1 MLTLTLLV
9 FAGQV
14 SAQLSLSLSEGGSTT
29 VSGAGTEIS
38 VDVFQM
44 GVTASVNAIQIV
56 FDVDTDVVTLTG
68 APAGFIISG
77 GNTATVLSVTPVP
90 MPASASFTFTTA
102 KDVTGV
108 EFSIGISGISLDN
121 VPLPVPLPA
130 AILFNSPS
138 LHLDTQIESPAQNNS
153 VLTLSE
159 KKPGDTIQ
167 FQLFAPNVA
176 GYGFNAIQFELSL
189 QGKRLSSYISS
200 NVSGGWISQ
209 VSGSGNLSL
218 TRLSV
223 TPVSVPSSGYLG
235 QIDLEVTGALTS
247 DDMLMVA
254 QAILDNRRLDVSGA
268 VLSFAQAQCP
278 GDFDKNGMVDV
289 TDFLAFVKV
298 FGTSSGDATFNALM
312 DMDGNGAVGIPDF
325 LAFVKVFG
333 TTCGT
338 TSLPPPPPPPPGDRA
353 ALVALYN
360 ATNGDNWTN
369 NTNWLSDRPI
379 GEWHG
384 VTTNANGRVTELRF
398 SRNQLSGELPE
409 SLGDLRN
416 LQSLSVYDNDLSG
429 ELPSSLGNLTNLQ
442 SLGLGE
448 NDFSGPLPSS
458 LGNLTNL
465 ESLTLDDNQLSGA
478 LPSSLGNL
486 TNLRLLYLDNT
497 QLCAPPDAAFQ
508 TWLQGIENKRGVV
521 NCGIGG
527 GGQPN
532 PDRDALVALYNATN
546 GDNWTNNTNWL
557 SDRPLGEW
565 FGVTTNANGRV
576 VDLYMPGN
584 QLRGQIP
591 SALGNLSKLTRL
603 HLYNNQLSGAIPSEL
618 GQLTN
623 LTSKLDLG
631 NNQLSGAIPSEL
643 RQLTN
648 LTNLRLSNNRL
659 NGPIP
664 TWIGS
669 LSNLTWLSLGGN
681 PWSGSVPAEL
691 GNLSKLE
698 SLELRSMRL
707 SGAIP
712 TWIGNLSNLKFLGL
726 YDNQLSGA
734 IPTWIGNLSN
744 LEILELSSNTALSGE
759 LPTSLVDLTNLQ
771 QLHLDGT
778 QLCAPTDAVFQAWL
792 QGIENKVGV
801 VNCGSGGGGQP
812 NPDRDAL
819 IALYN
824 ATNGDNWTNDTNWLS
839 DKPLGEWFG
848 VTTDENGRVT
858 RLQLR
863 ENDLSGELP
872 AELGDLANLQWL
884 GFSVNALSGT
894 IPSSLGNLAQLR
906 VLVLDANALSGTIP
920 SSLGNLTNLELLYLD
935 GNALSGS
942 LPSSLGNLTELYTLH
957 LQNNALSGTI
967 PSSLG
972 NLTRLVHLA
981 LSDNRLSGELPSS
994 FGNLT
999 NLQSLDLRNTQLCAP
1014 TDAAF
1019 QAWLQGIENKRGVVD
1034 CGSGSGSTLVSIP
1047 DANLRAV
1054 VEDSLGKARGAPI
1067 TQAEMATLTRLE
1079 APNSNISDLTG
1090 LEFAIRLSYLTLG
1103 RVYVGGEDN
1112 VNRNEISD
1120 LSPLSNLTRL
1130 TNLNLA
1136 NNDIS
1141 DLSPLSNLTN
1151 LTRLDLA
1158 LNGGISDLSPLSNLT
1173 NLTALGLESN
1183 SIEVLSPLSN
1193 LTRLTDLRLA
1203 RNYISDLSPLSNL
1216 TRLTRLN
1223 LVLNGSIRDLSP
1235 LSNLTR
1241 LTDLDLIENS
1251 ISDLSP
1257 LVANTGLGRGDKVD
1271 VRNNP
1276 LSATSRN
1283 THIPALQGRG
1293 VEVLFGALPT
1303 AGKPAVIDEQEPRM
1317 GSVLPE
1323 DRGYNSLR
1331 R

>member
-1 MLTLTLLV
+1 MIRKNYLLMFVLTLLV
-9 FAGQV
+9 FAGQM
-14 SAQLSLSLSEGGSTT
+14 SAQSLSLAVSGGGSTT

-38 VDVFQM
+38 VDVSQM

-56 FDVDTDVVTLTG
+56 FDIDTSVIALTG

-77 GNTATVLSVTPVP
+77 GNAATVLSLTPVP
-90 MPASASFTFTTA
+90 VPASVSFTFTTA
-102 KDVTGV
+102 TDVTGM
-108 EFSIGISGISLDN
+108 EFSIGISSISLDGN
-121 VPLPVPLPA
+121 PLPVPLPA

-153 VLTLSE
+153 ALTLSE

-167 FQLFAPNVA
+167 FQLFAPDVA
-176 GYGFNAIQFELSL
+176 GQGFYAIQFELSL

-200 NVSGGWISQ
+200 SVSGGWISQ

-254 QAILDNRRLDVSGA
+254 QASLDGRQLDVSSA
-268 VLSFAQAQCP
+268 VISFEQAVQCP
-278 GDFDKNGMVDV
+278 GDFDKNGMINIP
-289 TDFLAFVKV
+289 DFLLFVKV

-325 LAFVKVFG
+325 LLFVKVFG

-379 GEWHG
+379 GEWH
-384 VTTNANGRVTELRF
+384 
-398 SRNQLSGELPE
+398 
-409 SLGDLRN
+409 
-416 LQSLSVYDNDLSG
+416 
-429 ELPSSLGNLTNLQ
+429 
-442 SLGLGE
+442 
-448 NDFSGPLPSS
+448 
-458 LGNLTNL
+458 
-465 ESLTLDDNQLSGA
+465 
-478 LPSSLGNL
+478 
-486 TNLRLLYLDNT
+486 
-497 QLCAPPDAAFQ
+497 
-508 TWLQGIENKRGVV
+508 
-521 NCGIGG
+521 
-527 GGQPN
+527 
-532 PDRDALVALYNATN
+532 
-546 GDNWTNNTNWL
+546 
-557 SDRPLGEW
+557 
-565 FGVTTNANGRV
+565 GVTTNANGRV

-792 QGIENKVGV
+792 QGIENK
-801 VNCGSGGGGQP
+801 
-812 NPDRDAL
+812 
-819 IALYN
+819 
-824 ATNGDNWTNDTNWLS
+824 
-839 DKPLGEWFG
+839 
-848 VTTDENGRVT
+848 
-858 RLQLR
+858 
-863 ENDLSGELP
+863 
-872 AELGDLANLQWL
+872 
-884 GFSVNALSGT
+884 
-894 IPSSLGNLAQLR
+894 
-906 VLVLDANALSGTIP
+906 
-920 SSLGNLTNLELLYLD
+920 
-935 GNALSGS
+935 
-942 LPSSLGNLTELYTLH
+942 
-957 LQNNALSGTI
+957 
-967 PSSLG
+967 
-972 NLTRLVHLA
+972 
-981 LSDNRLSGELPSS
+981 
-994 FGNLT
+994 
-999 NLQSLDLRNTQLCAP
+999 
-1014 TDAAF
+1014 
-1019 QAWLQGIENKRGVVD
+1019 RGVVD

-1103 RVYVGGEDN
+1103 RVYVGSEDN

-1120 LSPLSNLTRL
+1120 LSPLSNLTNL

-1141 DLSPLSNLTN
+1141 DLSPLSNLTNLTFLGLYNNSIEDLSPLSNLTN

-1241 LTDLDLIENS
+1241 LTNLSLGVNDISDLSPLSNLIRLTDLDLIENS

-1257 LVANTGLGRGDKVD
+1257 LVANTGLGRGDRVD

-1283 THIPALQGRG
+1283 THIPTLQGRG

-1303 AGKPAVIDEQEPRM
+1303 AGKPAVVDDQEPRM
-1317 GSVLPE
+1317 GGVSPE